1 MPEPLNRCCIEFS
14 VEDCNQDFQQILRAA
29 IEYFDLKY
37 WMRYAGDNLGISQI
51 LENHRSSWGMEHL
64 QFGKKDHSHFVRV
77 LYDCD
82 ERWPEDLQLMTDVWM
97 PDCLKTFP
105 ELKVSGWA
113 IADFDAW
120 FVLRQGEV
128 IPSGYAGINETHFS
142 WDYVGLRLNWD
153 LMVVDSTVKEPYLG
167 DGCDNAPKASE
178 AGSKAFVKHMEKCL
192 VYGYGDLTEKVPLL
206 SADSAV
212 ALSTWGE
219 TASDITYSDCTTFS
233 FITHED
239 SRDEA
244 VAFILDFL
252 SNNKKFRVSGELGN
266 ESCWWFLEASGAE
279 VILTRHFDAPEF
291 TIAKDKM
298 TDESGGAPTVMERT
312 AFSIANEEIKPN
324 DPILGLD

>member
-1 MPEPLNRCCIEFS
+1 MGEPLNRCCIEFS
-14 VEDCNQDFQQILRAA
+14 VADCKQEFQQILRAA

-37 WMRYAGDNLGISQI
+37 WMRYAGSNLGISQI

-64 QFGKKDHSHFVRV
+64 QFGKKDQAHFVRV

-82 ERWPEDLQLMTDVWM
+82 ERWPEDLQLMTDVWL
-97 PDCLKTFP
+97 PDCQKTFP

-128 IPSGYAGINETHFS
+128 IRSGYAGINETHFS

-167 DGCDNAPKASE
+167 DVCDNAPKASV
-178 AGSKAFVKHMEKCL
+178 AGSEAFVKHMEKCL

-212 ALSTWGE
+212 AMSIWGE
-219 TASDITYSDCTTFS
+219 AAPDITYSDCTTFS

-244 VAFILDFL
+244 IAFILDFL
-252 SNNKKFRVSGELGN
+252 SKNKKFCVSGEIGN
-266 ESCWWFLEASGAE
+266 ESCWWFLESSGEE
-279 VILTRHFDAPEF
+279 VVLTRQLDTQEF
-291 TIAKDKM
+291 NAAKDKS
-298 TDESGGAPTVMERT
+298 TTESGGTPTIMEKTIFHKKMR
-312 AFSIANEEIKPN
+312 N
-324 DPILGLD
+324 